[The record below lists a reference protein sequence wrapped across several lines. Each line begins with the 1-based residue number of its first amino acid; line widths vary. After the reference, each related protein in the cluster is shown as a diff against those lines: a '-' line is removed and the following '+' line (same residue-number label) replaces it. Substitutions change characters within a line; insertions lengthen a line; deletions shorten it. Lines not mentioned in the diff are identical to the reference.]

1 MCRQVKQFIPTC
13 WVEEVVALSSSPRLL
28 LTTEPPDRGIEDRC
42 SIHPKV
48 LSYYMK
54 VDIKSCRD
62 FMIAYHLYYCHLKI
76 FIESSRT
83 QPD

>member
-28 LTTEPPDRGIEDRC
+28 LTTEPRDRGIEDRC

-54 VDIKSCRD
+54 VDIKILLGFHDCISFVLLSPKD
-62 FMIAYHLYYCHLKI
+62 LH
-76 FIESSRT
+76 
-83 QPD
+83 